1 MKRSAKRIL
10 ATEVD
15 GMKVLLGGLGIGLA
29 AGILAGMVGIGGGLI
44 IVPGLVYVFGI
55 DQRLAQGTSLLVLLP
70 PSGVCPFLAYYKAG
84 HVDVKLGL
92 LIFLGVLLG
101 GYLGGRW
108 AQRLSGLVLRRGF
121 AAFMMIAAVNMWF
134 KK

>member
-29 AGILAGMVGIGGGLI
+29 AGILAGMVGIGGGLV
-44 IVPGLVYVFGI
+44 IVPALVYFYGM
-55 DQRLAQGTSLLVLLP
+55 DQHMAQGTSLLVLLP
-70 PSGVCPFLAYYKAG
+70 PSGLFAFLTYYKAG

-92 LIFLGVLLG
+92 LIFVGVLLG
-101 GYLGGRW
+101 GYLGGHW
-108 AQRLSGLVLRRGF
+108 AQQLSGLVLRRGF
-121 AAFMMIAAVNMWF
+121 AVFMVLAAVNMWF